1 MKIIDTHAHLDEILD
16 IDSALVR
23 AYQSG
28 VRAVMAPGVD
38 GKSSKKNFEL
48 SQRQQDGWPKI
59 YVAVGMHPSQAN
71 ENDLNDC
78 IAFISHQAMSIKAV
92 GEIGLDFWYPW
103 VKKSEEKKELQRYVF
118 KRQLELARQLDF
130 PVIIHSR
137 GAWQECL
144 ETVLAIGNQ
153 KVLFHWYSGPVDIFK
168 KILDKG
174 FFVSATPALSYSAHA
189 KEAIEQAPLEQLLI
203 ETDSPVV
210 FKRLKEDGMGEE
222 FRAEPKDVFVTLE
235 AVSFLKKKEKQ
246 IVLQKVNE
254 NAKYFFNLD
263 LEEIR

>member
-78 IAFISHQAMSIKAV
+78 IAFISHQ
-92 GEIGLDFWYPW
+92 
-103 VKKSEEKKELQRYVF
+103 
-118 KRQLELARQLDF
+118 
-130 PVIIHSR
+130 
-137 GAWQECL
+137 
-144 ETVLAIGNQ
+144 
-153 KVLFHWYSGPVDIFK
+153 
-168 KILDKG
+168 
-174 FFVSATPALSYSAHA
+174 
-189 KEAIEQAPLEQLLI
+189 
-203 ETDSPVV
+203 
-210 FKRLKEDGMGEE
+210 
-222 FRAEPKDVFVTLE
+222 
-235 AVSFLKKKEKQ
+235 
-246 IVLQKVNE
+246 
-254 NAKYFFNLD
+254 
-263 LEEIR
+263 